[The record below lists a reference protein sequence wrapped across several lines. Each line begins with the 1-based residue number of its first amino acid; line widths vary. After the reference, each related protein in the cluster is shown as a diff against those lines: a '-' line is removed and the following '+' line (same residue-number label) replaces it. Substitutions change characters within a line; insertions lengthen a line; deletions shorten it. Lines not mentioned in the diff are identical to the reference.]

1 VGHLRVLWERVEE
14 VRRQQRLCVHAT

>member
-14 VRRQQRLCVHAT
+14 VRWQQRLCVHAT